1 MNLTEDF
8 SENQNLTV
16 VEGEVVGFS
25 GPDVNFTLNCTGTDD
40 AQTKNIF
47 FSPERHKLYFC
58 SSKIIFIANSSKFLN
73 KNCTSWDSN

>member
-1 MNLTEDF
+1 MNFTEDF

-40 AQTKNIF
+40 AQTKKYL
-47 FSPERHKLYFC
+47 FSPG
-58 SSKIIFIANSSKFLN
+58 AP
-73 KNCTSWDSN
+73 

>member
-1 MNLTEDF
+1 MNSTEDF

-40 AQTKNIF
+40 AQTKNISF
-47 FSPERHKLYFC
+47 LAQSAIN
-58 SSKIIFIANSSKFLN
+58 SIFLPQQ
-73 KNCTSWDSN
+73 